1 MRRLLMEI
9 YEVEL
14 EVNNY
19 LRMRGIVWGLVLHV
33 PVDVDG
39 KGKLIR

>member
-1 MRRLLMEI
+1 MRRLLMKI

-19 LRMRGIVWGLVLHV
+19 LRMRGIVWGLMLRV
-33 PVDVDG
+33 PVDVEDG
-39 KGKLIR
+39 K